1 MTWQQLSVAL
11 KSEAPI
17 LLHNGQTSDPLNYY
31 SKEIKKISSKRN
43 KTDADHEELAR
54 LEWFASLYLN
64 KKEQLVIPSH
74 MLEAMFV
81 NGAKKTRQGKQA
93 QAGFF
98 VENNPLLEFDGQG
111 LTPEE
116 LWERDQNRYVMAV
129 NVQRN
134 KIMRTRFITEDWELN
149 LVCNY
154 NNEHFN
160 KSSVVEI
167 FQTAGANVGIGD
179 WRPKFGRFFVDNVA

>member
-1 MTWQQLSVAL
+1 VTL

-31 SKEIKKISSKRN
+31 SKEIKKISAKRN
-43 KTDADHEELAR
+43 KTDADHEELAK
-54 LEWFASLYLN
+54 LEWFASIYIN
-64 KKEQLVIPSH
+64 KSDQIVIPSN
-74 MLEAMFV
+74 MLESMFV

-98 VENNPLLEFDGQG
+98 VEENPLLEFDGDD
-111 LTPEE
+111 LTTQK
-116 LWERDQNRYVMAV
+116 LWERDQNRHVMAV

-134 KIMRTRFITEDWELN
+134 KIMRTRFIAEDWGLS
-149 LVCNY
+149 VTCNY
-154 NNEHFN
+154 NDEHFN
-160 KSSVVEI
+160 KSAVVEI

-179 WRPKFGRFFVDNVA
+179 WRPKFGRFYVEDVK